1 MKKIKKY
8 GLLLMVLFILFVITG
23 CTSSSDFFTFTGD
36 RPARGDVRGT
46 IEERSIEDNPIEGAS
61 IRVEDSNMITHSDS
75 DGSYILTGVNNN
87 SVISVAI
94 DGYES
99 ESRTVVIED
108 DGDEDNIDFRLNKA
122 YEDFIFELTW
132 QKGPEDLDAHLIV
145 PADPNNSEQ
154 DSYNIYYQDQG
165 NDSEYPNAFLDRD
178 VLTYDNDHD
187 KPEVITIK
195 ELYQGRYTY
204 FIKNFSMFEAE
215 DEEEI
220 SEISESGAMVK
231 VRENGEWTQYNVPE
245 DQAGMYWLLF
255 EIEVTEDGYEI
266 IEINEITDD
275 IGELDPE
282 RD

>member
-1 MKKIKKY
+1 
-8 GLLLMVLFILFVITG
+8 
-23 CTSSSDFFTFTGD
+23 
-36 RPARGDVRGT
+36 
-46 IEERSIEDNPIEGAS
+46 
-61 IRVEDSNMITHSDS
+61 MITHSDS